1 MAAIFILVG
10 GVCGLATAIASV
22 LLAGSGLLAALAIWS
37 VIGIAFSA
45 LGIATA
51 MLPRHIAKV
60 RRNRIRQSV

>member
-22 LLAGSGLLAALAIWS
+22 LVAGWGLLAALAIWS

-51 MLPRHIAKV
+51 MLPRPPAKG
-60 RRNRIRQSV
+60 RQNRVRQSA